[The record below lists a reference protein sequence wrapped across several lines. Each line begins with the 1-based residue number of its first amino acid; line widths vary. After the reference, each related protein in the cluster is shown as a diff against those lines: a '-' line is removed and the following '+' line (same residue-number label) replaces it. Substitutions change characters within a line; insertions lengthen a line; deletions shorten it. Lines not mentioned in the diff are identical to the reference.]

1 LTSDATVAVKYSGK
15 LRKYYLRLKRRVG
28 HERAIV
34 ATAHKLLRIKLL
46 RIIYHMFKEDN
57 PCEERDDDLL
67 YRKLKKM
74 GLKAKELKSERL
86 ERVERKG
93 REILITLTPPFCA

>member
-28 HERAIV
+28 HKRAIV
-34 ATAHKLLRIKLL
+34 ATAHKLLG
-46 RIIYHMFKEDN
+46 IIYHMFKEDK
-57 PCEERDDDLL
+57 PCEGRDDDLL

-93 REILITLTPPFCA
+93 REILINEERITEVE